1 MAILITIVV
10 ETDGR
15 TTEVYQNESRA
26 LETART
32 IAKKIDNKTEGRKS
46 YEEHGYICFFKF
58 LNLLNFYVHYTF

>member
-15 TTEVYQNESRA
+15 TTEVFQNESRA
-26 LETART
+26 LDTART

-46 YEEHGYICFFKF
+46 YEEQGYNIFINIFI
-58 LNLLNFYVHYTF
+58 NLYIYI